1 MTAFHDELTP
11 LVERAASATAGKW
24 PSYVSSEDVAQELWL
39 WVYENQNSVETARKA
54 GDWEAKVYST
64 MLKVASSAAS
74 KEDGQTNGYSKE
86 DTYVYSVA
94 VIETLLE
101 SVFEYEDWQSF
112 GTFGDGQPHA
122 KGQVNETGDMT
133 AMLADVKAAMA
144 EIKKEYR
151 EVLYRRH
158 YLPGEDQQHADEMGI
173 TRNAFSSR
181 HRRAIK
187 ALQGALGRVSL
198 SDLQGGWDN
207 RREALG
213 NEHARVIT
221 DRQYE
226 G

>member
-1 MTAFHDELTP
+1 MTPFHNALTP
-11 LVERAASATAGKW
+11 LVERAASATAAKW
-24 PSYVSSEDVAQELWL
+24 PSYVSAEDVAQELWL
-39 WVYENQNSVETARKA
+39 WVYENENSVEAARKA

-74 KEDGQTNGYSKE
+74 SEDQQTNGYSKE
-86 DTYVYSVA
+86 DTYTYSVA

-101 SVFEYEDWQSF
+101 SVFQYEDWQSF

-151 EVLYRRH
+151 EVLFYRHCIALPFFDVGEKIGASEGAAERRH
-158 YLPGEDQQHADEMGI
+158 K
-173 TRNAFSSR
+173 
-181 HRRAIK
+181 RAIK
-187 ALQGALGRVSL
+187 ALQGVLGRVPL
-198 SDLQGGWDN
+198 SDLQGGYDS
-207 RREALG
+207 RRQALG
-213 NEHARVIT
+213 NEHSRVIT